1 MNGEVLSALVALARA
16 TEGNEWNITADTRGL
31 ITEAIN
37 DDGGNTESL
46 LKRIEDERKRLV
58 PDCFHCA
65 SPCGRTAPYDLEG
78 LINADEET
86 KKAKQILL
94 SSLKEVSGKGDDL
107 IFRVLYAIGRDDWSA
122 EELLQVLK

>member
-1 MNGEVLSALVALARA
+1 MDGEVLSALVALARA
-16 TEGNEWNITADTRGL
+16 TEGNEWNITADTREL

-78 LINADEET
+78 FINADEET

>member
-46 LKRIEDERKRLV
+46 LKRIEGERKRLV

-122 EELLQVLK
+122 EELLHVLK

>member
-46 LKRIEDERKRLV
+46 LKRIEGERKRLV

-78 LINADEET
+78 FINADEET

>member
-46 LKRIEDERKRLV
+46 LKRIEGERKRLV

-65 SPCGRTAPYDLEG
+65 SPRGRTAPYDLEG

>member
-16 TEGNEWNITADTRGL
+16 AEGNEWNITADTREL

-46 LKRIEDERKRLV
+46 LKRIEGERKRLV

-86 KKAKQILL
+86 KKAKQLL
-94 SSLKEVSGKGDDL
+94 ISNLKEAAGKGDDL

>member
-46 LKRIEDERKRLV
+46 LKRIEGERKRLV

-86 KKAKQILL
+86 KKEKQILL

>member
-1 MNGEVLSALVALARA
+1 MNGEVLSALVALALA
-16 TEGNEWNITADTRGL
+16 AEGNESNITADTRGL

-65 SPCGRTAPYDLEG
+65 SPCGRTAAYDLEG
-78 LINADEET
+78 FINADEET

>member
-46 LKRIEDERKRLV
+46 LKRIEGERKRLV

-86 KKAKQILL
+86 KKAKHILL

-107 IFRVLYAIGRDDWSA
+107 IFRVLYAIGRDDWSV

>member
-37 DDGGNTESL
+37 DDGENTESL

>member
-16 TEGNEWNITADTRGL
+16 AEGNEWNITADTREL

-37 DDGGNTESL
+37 DDGENTESL

-78 LINADEET
+78 FINADEET

>member
-46 LKRIEDERKRLV
+46 LKRIEGERKRLV

-65 SPCGRTAPYDLEG
+65 APCGRTAPYDLEG

>member
-16 TEGNEWNITADTRGL
+16 AEGNEWNITDDTRGL

-46 LKRIEDERKRLV
+46 LERIEDERKRLV

-78 LINADEET
+78 FINADEET

-107 IFRVLYAIGRDDWSA
+107 IFRVLYAIGRDDWSV
-122 EELLQVLK
+122 EELIQVLK

>member
-16 TEGNEWNITADTRGL
+16 AEGNEWNITADTRGL

-78 LINADEET
+78 FINADEET

-107 IFRVLYAIGRDDWSA
+107 IFRVLYAICRDDWSV

>member
-46 LKRIEDERKRLV
+46 LKRIEGERKRLV

>member
-46 LKRIEDERKRLV
+46 LKRIEGERKRLV

-107 IFRVLYAIGRDDWSA
+107 IFRVLYAIGRDDWSV